1 MFWRGIKL
9 WRGITTNEEENAAIP
24 PNDCEEMIIDLP
36 PQVLEPPPQ
45 CAECCIYRVP
55 KRLRLV
61 NGEAYTPKL
70 ISIGP
75 FHHGKEELKDM
86 EKQKLTY
93 YIEFLQRTATNPR
106 DIASIIAEKQQ
117 KIIYCYDGGLEIS
130 SQNILKIVLL
140 DSIFIIEYFV
150 RATAGG
156 ENGNNHMERT
166 VSKPWLKGH
175 ITLDLILLENQIPF
189 FILHKLYK
197 KFFRRNCEDSF
208 FKLACEYFWKYFFSA
223 EKQKPPEKKVKHFTD
238 LIRYIYY
245 PSPSKLPTGDA
256 VSYVYSAT
264 KLYEAGVRFK
274 VIEGEGGF
282 DKIKLKKWKPL
293 GKCQCFNFSWLLIFI
308 PCLKCFTCLEPTQ
321 SLLYLPS
328 FVADNRTEEL
338 YRNIMALEQCHY
350 PLEAYLCNYMVLL
363 DHLINTG
370 EDVELLA
377 DKGIIVNALG
387 SYEVVAAMVNRI
399 AVEIVEENS
408 CYSDVAE
415 NLQIHYEKGC
425 NRSIGYLKS
434 TYFSNLWRG
443 TATVVGLIILGFTLW
458 DFVRSTIK

>member
-156 ENGNNHMERT
+156 ENGNNHME
-166 VSKPWLKGH
+166 P
-175 ITLDLILLENQIPF
+175 
-189 FILHKLYK
+189 
-197 KFFRRNCEDSF
+197 
-208 FKLACEYFWKYFFSA
+208 

>member
-1 MFWRGIKL
+1 MKKKL
-9 WRGITTNEEENAAIP
+9 APSSTTAASPTNEKKNAPRP
-24 PNDCEEMIIDLP
+24 PIDCEEIIIDLP

-45 CAECCIYRVP
+45 WAKCCIYRVP
-55 KRLRLV
+55 KRLRQV
-61 NGEAYTPKL
+61 KGESYTLKL

-75 FHHGKEELKDM
+75 FHHDKEELKDM
-86 EKQKLTY
+86 EKLKLTY
-93 YIEFLQRTATNPR
+93 YMEFLQRTGTDPR
-106 DIASIIAEKQQ
+106 EIASIIAKREQ

-175 ITLDLILLENQIPF
+175 IMLDLILLENQLPF
-189 FILHKLYK
+189 FILHKLHK
-197 KFFRRNCEDSF
+197 KFFRRNPEDSF
-208 FKLACEYFWKYFFSA
+208 FKLACEYFWKYLFSA
-223 EKQKPPEKKVKHFTD
+223 EKQKPPEKKVKHLTD

-245 PSPSKLPTGDA
+245 PSVLTTGDA

-264 KLYEAGVRFK
+264 KLYETGVRFK
-274 VIEGEGGF
+274 VIEEGRF
-282 DKIKLKKWKPL
+282 DEIKLEKWKLL

-308 PCLKCFTCLEPTQ
+308 PCLKCFTCLEPMQ

-328 FVADNRTEEL
+328 FVADNRTEDL

-350 PLEAYLCNYMVLL
+350 PFEAYLCNYMVLL
-363 DHLINTG
+363 DHLINTS

-387 SYEVVAAMVNRI
+387 SYEVVATMVNRI

-408 CYSDVAE
+408 CYSDVAK
-415 NLQIHYEKGC
+415 NLKNHYQKGC
-425 NRSIGYLKS
+425 NRNIGYLKS